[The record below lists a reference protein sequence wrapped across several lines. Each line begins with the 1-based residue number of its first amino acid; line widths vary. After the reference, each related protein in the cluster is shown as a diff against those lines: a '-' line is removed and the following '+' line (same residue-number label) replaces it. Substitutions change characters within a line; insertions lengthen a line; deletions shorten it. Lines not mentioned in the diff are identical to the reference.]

1 MLVGNPETQENDM
14 LSADLL
20 LGALI
25 VLVVGWCVAIL
36 IELSINA

>member
-1 MLVGNPETQENDM
+1 M

-20 LGALI
+20 IGALI